1 MPDLEGCLA
10 LIEFASLMTGGGGCI
25 PNHRSRYLYNG
36 YFSVLRYLTVAG
48 WLLTGN

>member
-1 MPDLEGCLA
+1 MLDLEGCLA

-25 PNHRSRYLYNG
+25 PNHRSRYLYDG
-36 YFSVLRYLTVAG
+36 YLRYLIVAG